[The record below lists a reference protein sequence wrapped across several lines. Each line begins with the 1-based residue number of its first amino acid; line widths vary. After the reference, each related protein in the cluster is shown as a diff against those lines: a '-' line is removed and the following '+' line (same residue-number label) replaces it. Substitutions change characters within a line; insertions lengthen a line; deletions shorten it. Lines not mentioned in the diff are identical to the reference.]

1 MSDTPLRLE
10 RDGDLAT
17 LIIDRPEARNA
28 VNYPMLQALEQYL
41 DDLSENLPRVLVIR
55 ATAPGFCAGIDLKES
70 REAQS
75 DFVRVRVGLMHKC
88 LNRLRALPCPVIAA
102 INGVAV
108 GLGCEIAISADL
120 RIASPDARFCYPEP
134 RVAVPSPSQHL
145 VWLIGLARAQDMLL
159 TARWIEAPEAERF
172 GLATHIAE
180 DVSRGVGELVHQI
193 MDLAPLSMRRTKEN
207 LWITMTDG
215 IEAASRHHQEGV
227 TEAADTADRKEA
239 LQAFAEKR
247 APKFTGS

>member
-1 MSDTPLRLE
+1 MTDVPLRLE
-10 RDGDLAT
+10 RSGDIAT

-28 VNYPMLQALEQYL
+28 INYPMLQALEQYL
-41 DDLSENLPRVLVIR
+41 DELSQDLPRILVIR
-55 ATAPGFCAGIDLKES
+55 ATDPGFCAGIDLKES

-75 DFVRVRVGLMHKC
+75 DFVRVRVSLMHRC
-88 LNRLRALPCPVIAA
+88 LNRLRSLPCPVIAA

-108 GLGCEIAISADL
+108 GLGCELAISADL

-159 TARWIEAPEAERF
+159 TARWIESPEAERI

-180 DVSRGVGELVHQI
+180 DLERGVAELVDQI
-193 MDLAPLSMRRTKEN
+193 IDLAPLSLQRTKEN
-207 LWITMTDG
+207 LWITMTG
-215 IEAASRHHQEGV
+215 GVEAASRHHQDGV

-239 LQAFAEKR
+239 LRAFAEKR
-247 APKFTGS
+247 PPNFTGK

>member
-1 MSDTPLRLE
+1 MNDSSLRLE
-10 RDGDLAT
+10 RSGDLAT
-17 LIIDRPEARNA
+17 LTIDRPQARNA
-28 VNYPMLQALEQYL
+28 INFPMLESLEQAL
-41 DDLSENLPRVLVIR
+41 DDLSGNLPRLLVIR
-55 ATAPGFCAGIDLKES
+55 AAEPGFCAGIDLKES
-70 REAQS
+70 REARS
-75 DFVRVRVGLMHKC
+75 DFVRVRVGLMHRC
-88 LNRLRALPCPVIAA
+88 LNRLRSLPCPVVAA

-145 VWLIGLARAQDMLL
+145 IWLIGLARAQDMLL
-159 TARWIEAPEAERF
+159 TARWIEAPEAERI

-180 DVSRGVGELVHQI
+180 DLDRGVAELTDQI

-207 LWITMTDG
+207 LWITMTEG
-215 IEAASRHHQEGV
+215 IEAASRHHQDGV

-247 APKFTGS
+247 RPHFTGE